1 MKLQNVD
8 VKSVQ
13 DAGRGSAAA
22 LIWRQVLVCES
33 EGSKGFRGSVEAAPC
48 CSCPWSRCVFLR
60 RMLGWIPSLGTAKTS
75 SCLEWAV
82 LRSEAGLLKSAA
94 AHLGP
99 RETPFAGTLSG
110 TWHSEAGATALLGPP
125 HSHQQVFTYDRC
137 CTETEEGIQARG
149 GVAKKLS
156 ALLAFFCRK
165 TGER

>member
-1 MKLQNVD
+1 MPV
-8 VKSVQ
+8 
-13 DAGRGSAAA
+13 AGRRRHLFGG
-22 LIWRQVLVCES
+22 R
-33 EGSKGFRGSVEAAPC
+33 
-48 CSCPWSRCVFLR
+48 CSFLR
-60 RMLGWIPSLGTAKTS
+60 ILWARRWKGNRWRLLLVAAVPGVDAFS
-75 SCLEWAV
+75 SAECWAGSQVWELRRLRVWEAV
-82 LRSEAGLLKSAA
+82 LRSEGGLLKSAA

-110 TWHSEAGATALLGPP
+110 TWHSEAGAKALLGLP